1 MASNS
6 DLKVQKMPVLL
17 LKTKSSPTDAY
28 EDLFSTPRDQD
39 DLDFEP
45 LFIPVLQHRFQ
56 DDGMQQVAS
65 LLQAGK
71 IGSSPD
77 SAYGGLIFTS
87 QRAVEGFA
95 KLVEEGRGK
104 GAAGWPHLQDIPLYS
119 VGPAT
124 TRALKAIPQDPPLQ
138 VFGEHTGIGDVL
150 AQFILEHYGEWYRDR
165 PTKPPLL
172 FMVGEQRRDI
182 IPKTLMDATLPGDR
196 RIEVTEVVVYGTG
209 VMESFAEDFREVL
222 QQTSNRPRRWVVV
235 FSPTGCDSMLRGL
248 GTLDEETGK
257 VNMGPSP
264 DRNTY
269 IATIGPT
276 TSGYLKKTFDYEADV
291 CAEKPSPQGVLAAI
305 KSFHQNQT

>member
-1 MASNS
+1 MASNPDS
-6 DLKVQKMPVLL
+6 KAQKIPVLL

-28 EDLFSTPRDQD
+28 EDLFSNAGDQGA
-39 DLDFEP
+39 LDFEP
-45 LFIPVLQHRFQ
+45 LFVPVLQHRFQ

-65 LLQAGK
+65 LLQTGK
-71 IGSSPD
+71 VGNSPD

-104 GAAGWPHLQDIPLYS
+104 GAAGWPHLQGIPLYS
-119 VGPAT
+119 IGPAT

-138 VFGEHTGIGDVL
+138 VFGEHTGTGDVL
-150 AQFILEHYGEWYRDR
+150 AQFILGHYGEWYRDR

-182 IPKTLMDATLPGDR
+182 IPKTLMDESLPRDR

-209 VMESFAEDFREVL
+209 IMESFAEDFKEVL
-222 QQTSNRPRRWVVV
+222 RQTSGRPRRWVVV

-257 VNMGPSP
+257 AKMARSP

-276 TSGYLKKTFDYEADV
+276 TSGHLKKTFDYDADV

-305 KSFHQNQT
+305 KSFHQNRE